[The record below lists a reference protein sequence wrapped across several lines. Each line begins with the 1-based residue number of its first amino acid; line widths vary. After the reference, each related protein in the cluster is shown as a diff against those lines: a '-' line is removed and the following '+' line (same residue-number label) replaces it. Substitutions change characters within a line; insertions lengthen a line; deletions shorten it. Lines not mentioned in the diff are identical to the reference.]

1 MLHCNNIK
9 TLLNI
14 SGERIREARLRQRIS
29 QTELAAQLQTD
40 GILIEQD
47 VLSKIEHGTR
57 LVQDFELKAIA
68 RRLKVSV
75 DWLVGNY

>member
-1 MLHCNNIK
+1 MK
-9 TLLNI
+9 TLPYNGKRNI

-57 LVQDFELKAIA
+57 LIQDFELKAIA

>member
-1 MLHCNNIK
+1 MK
-9 TLLNI
+9 TFPYNGKRNI

-29 QTELAAQLQTD
+29 QTELAARLQTE
-40 GILIEQD
+40 GIIIEQD
-47 VLSKIEHGTR
+47 VISKIEHGTR

>member
-1 MLHCNNIK
+1 MK
-9 TLLNI
+9 TLPYNGKRNI
-14 SGERIREARLRQRIS
+14 SGERIREARLRQRVS

>member
-1 MLHCNNIK
+1 MK
-9 TLLNI
+9 TFPHEGKRNI
-14 SGERIREARLRQRIS
+14 SGERVREARLRQRLS

-57 LVQDFELKAIA
+57 LIQDFELKAIA

>member
-1 MLHCNNIK
+1 MKTFPYNGKRNIY
-9 TLLNI
+9 
-14 SGERIREARLRQRIS
+14 GERIREARLRQRIS

-40 GILIEQD
+40 GVLIEQD

>member
-1 MLHCNNIK
+1 MK
-9 TLLNI
+9 TLPYNGKRNI
-14 SGERIREARLRQRIS
+14 SGERIREARLRQRVS
-29 QTELAAQLQTD
+29 QTDLAAQLQTD

>member
-1 MLHCNNIK
+1 MK
-9 TLLNI
+9 TLPYNGKQNI
-14 SGERIREARLRQRIS
+14 SGERIREARLRARIS

>member
-1 MLHCNNIK
+1 MK
-9 TLLNI
+9 TLPYNGKRNI

-40 GILIEQD
+40 GIIIEQD

-57 LVQDFELKAIA
+57 LIQDFELKAIA